1 MNNKLA
7 HVMHSQVPC
16 WVEFKQTRPPPDV
29 VLRFMETSSSSN
41 PMNDKDQV
49 FIWNELKQM
58 ESLEHWIE
66 I

>member
-1 MNNKLA
+1 ML
-7 HVMHSQVPC
+7 SRI
-16 WVEFKQTRPPPDV
+16 QTAQTASRRGFTFYGNFFQ
-29 VLRFMETSSSSN
+29 LN